1 MQNQEMI
8 HALKDACQQVFART
22 KGMAGTALGSRQL
35 GRGAGGDISRKIDL
49 VAEKTAISVLRKHGV
64 DATIIAEEAGRIEGK
79 NGFVIIDAI
88 DGTTNATRRVPFYCC
103 SIAFATDF
111 KLSAVTNAAIID
123 LTTGDLYHAAKSKGA
138 FLNGRRIATAI
149 SDDLAVSMNISSVRP
164 EIIER
169 LSPVIMKAKHVRQ
182 FGSVALEMCYLARG
196 SLDAYIDF
204 RGKVRPTDIAAAY
217 LMVKEAGGR
226 LNSETGTELDSDL
239 EIKTRLSFL
248 AAANEEMLGD
258 LSDILIG

>member
-1 MQNQEMI
+1 
-8 HALKDACQQVFART
+8 
-22 KGMAGTALGSRQL
+22 
-35 GRGAGGDISRKIDL
+35 
-49 VAEKTAISVLRKHGV
+49 LRKHGV

-111 KLSAVTNAAIID
+111 KLSAVTDAAIID
-123 LTTGDLYHAAKSKGA
+123 LTTGSLYHAVKGKGA
-138 FLNGRRIATAI
+138 FLNGRRIATA
-149 SDDLAVSMNISSVRP
+149 SNDDLAVSMNISSVGP
-164 EIIER
+164 EITER

-204 RGKVRPTDIAAAY
+204 RGKVRPTDIAGAC
-217 LMVKEAGGR
+217 LIVKEAGGI
-226 LNSETGTELDSDL
+226 LHSEKSEELDSDL
-239 EIKTRLSFL
+239 DINTHLSFL
-248 AAANEEMLGD
+248 AAANGKVLKE
-258 LSDILIG
+258 LSGLFR